1 MWLSCSRSAECG
13 QSCSGSRCSQDR
25 LQCADTCLQAELQR
39 LQAVAAAARKR
50 GEQLAALSG
59 GSPVASSA
67 AVATL
72 SAAAVLA
79 RHLHTLQ

>member
-1 MWLSCSRSAECG
+1 MWLSCSSSAECG
-13 QSCSGSRCSQDR
+13 QACSGSRCSQNR

-50 GEQLAALSG
+50 GEQLAALSD
-59 GSPVASSA
+59 GSAVTCSA

-72 SAAAVLA
+72 STAAILA